1 MRSIL
6 NNSVGYT
13 DEKGFSLV
21 EMLVVIAI
29 TGVIAWLT
37 FSIYLFGQR
46 YFINWNKKLNLQ
58 NELHVIIQGLAEDIY
73 RAEHIV
79 AFEENKLVLQM
90 GDQSER
96 VCQAQDDTLFRNKRN
111 LLSDDLS
118 LVAFRVAAHHK
129 KSSGAS
135 KPTGMGRAEAG
146 KIDLFE
152 LMLSLTN
159 RRDTLSTTRV
169 VHLRKPSNWN
179 SLKRK

>member
-1 MRSIL
+1 M
-6 NNSVGYT
+6 
-13 DEKGFSLV
+13 

-46 YFINWNKKLNLQ
+46 YYANWNKKLNLQ
-58 NELHVIIQGLAEDIY
+58 NELHVIIQGLTEDLY

-79 AFEENKLVLQM
+79 AFEENTLVLQM

-96 VCQAQDDTLFRNKRN
+96 VYQVRNDTLFRNKQN
-111 LLSDDLS
+111 VVGDGLS
-118 LVAFRVAAHHK
+118 LVAFRVATQHK
-129 KSSGAS
+129 KSFGAS
-135 KPTGMGRAEAG
+135 KPAGMGRAEAS
-146 KIDLFE
+146 KIDFYE

-159 RRDTLSTTRV
+159 GRDTLSAIRA

-179 SLKRK
+179 TLNRK